1 MITEDRVTFEIAK
14 LLEEKG
20 FKGEFKGYYDCNG
33 FYFDTPNIV
42 LKESGYAYYPI
53 PSLSV
58 VLKWLREVHNIYI
71 AVNITYSEEP
81 KLFPPEYYVYIN
93 NTLTG
98 ESLIKEVCSLVQ
110 DKTLTPKGFKR
121 SETAC
126 EAAIKYALENLI

>member
-1 MITEDRVTFEIAK
+1 MITEDRVPFEIAK

-58 VLKWLREVHNIYI
+58 VLKWIREVYKIHIY
-71 AVNITYSEEP
+71 ATYNE
-81 KLFPPEYYVYIN
+81 
-93 NTLTG
+93 
-98 ESLIKEVCSLVQ
+98 
-110 DKTLTPKGFKR
+110 DKGFQPKIV
-121 SETAC
+121 SLETGDNYITETFNGFTF
-126 EAAIKYALENLI
+126 EAVILYAIKYTLENLI